1 MANFKVGDRVRIVD
15 GVRPE
20 MIGAEGV
27 LVAAGGWSGKR
38 GWWLVDVPS
47 HPTASNSNVA
57 PPTYWDCHRSILA
70 PLTPPAEDAWA
81 ADKVKE
87 LTRPKPMDVE
97 REPVRVP
104 EGDKLP
110 SLRDVLRYY
119 DSLHRKPAP

>member
-1 MANFKVGDRVRIVD
+1 MATFRVGDRVRITKAGRYEPVTRPAGSVGTITELNASTAPELESAYGAHHRVMVD
-15 GVRPE
+15 GIRSRHPQGFE
-20 MIGAEGV
+20 
-27 LVAAGGWSGKR
+27 
-38 GWWLVDVPS
+38 VP
-47 HPTASNSNVA
+47 VC
-57 PPTYWDCHRSILA
+57 YLA

-110 SLRDVLRYY
+110 TLREVLRYY
-119 DSLHRKPAP
+119 RGLE